1 MLCRIQRFQAQL
13 NRTIE
18 DKSLQQQK
26 LLETHEAAETVQA
39 ELRTALG
46 SISPLE
52 LEVDKLAFLS
62 QGLCEMSEG
71 SGHVQ

>member
-1 MLCRIQRFQAQL
+1 MLCRIQRLQAQL

-26 LLETHEAAETVQA
+26 LLETQEASETVQA
-39 ELRTALG
+39 ELRSAQET
-46 SISPLE
+46 ISPLE

-62 QGLCEMSEG
+62 QGLCEMSGNSE
-71 SGHVQ
+71 HVQ